1 MSDKKYV
8 LVDSVDTFRE
18 MVIHIKSYDL
28 ISFDTETTSLNPRKG
43 KIVGFSVSGE
53 IGVGYYMPTMV
64 YNGEQL
70 LEAKIEED
78 SAHALAKKVI
88 NLLKTKKLIGH
99 NLSFDVRYVNCF
111 YGIDLINSI
120 YADTILLVHTVSE
133 EGASNGAG
141 GSFALKEI
149 AKAIQKDIGL
159 DVDKEANE
167 EQIELK
173 ASIKAN
179 GGLITK
185 DNFEIYKADINIL
198 SKYACADTDLTLRV
212 YHYYLNILIEEGLEN
227 FFFNEEV
234 MPLYKEVTI
243 PMESNGVLLDIE
255 LMTKSQEE
263 LLEDLKKY
271 KKIVTTELLGNQK
284 IRDWIIQKA
293 TESFPIS
300 HKGSFAQ
307 ELASVYNLNLP
318 KSPKTGK
325 YSITIASLALCDD
338 CPAVQ
343 FLKTG
348 DASTLNPDDLVK
360 ISVRLWKQSQGGEF
374 FNIQSKDHLGQI
386 AFNALGMSPLSTTEK
401 GKPQFDDDFIQSIAA
416 EYEWAKNL
424 RIYNKLLKI
433 KSTYIDRFLE
443 KQEDGM
449 YYFYY
454 KQHATVSGRYGSDAQ
469 QLPRPKEDGEEDPIV
484 LKYNNLIRGFF
495 ISKPG
500 KIFIDSDYESLEPKV
515 FAHVSGDDGLK
526 DIFKNNWDFYSTIAI
541 KTEGLSQYSPDKKAD
556 NYLKKLANNVRQK
569 AKAYSLGIAYGMGP
583 YALGKNINISTKE
596 AKKIVDGYL
605 NGFPSLKSWMEDSK
619 EFVKENGY
627 IKTQSGR
634 VRHLPKVSYLYQK
647 FQDGLLE
654 WEFQK
659 DLERSLGKDLVLNMA
674 RDYKNGLNNAMNVQ
688 IQGLAASIVNRAAI
702 AINRGF
708 KKANINGQVIA
719 QIHDQLV
726 MEVDE
731 NKVEEAEKIVQC
743 CMETTTIISV
753 ELKAPPARAHN
764 LKEGH

>member
-8 LVDSVDTFRE
+8 LVDNVDSFRE
-18 MVIHIKSYDL
+18 MVLHIKAHAL

-53 IGVGYYMPTMV
+53 VGVGYYMPTML

-70 LEAKIEED
+70 VDAELDSD
-78 SAHALAKKVI
+78 SAHVLAKKVI
-88 NLLKTKKLIGH
+88 TLLKNKKLIGH
-99 NLSFDVRYVNCF
+99 NLSFDVRYVKCF

-120 YADTILLVHTVSE
+120 YADTMLLVHTVSE
-133 EGASNGAG
+133 EGALNGNKA
-141 GSFALKEI
+141 SFALKEI
-149 AKAIQKDIGL
+149 AKAIQKEIGL
-159 DVDKEANE
+159 DVEKEANE

-179 GGLITK
+179 GGLTTK

-212 YHYYLNILIEEGLEN
+212 YNYYVSILAEEGLEN

-243 PMESNGVLLDIE
+243 PMESNGVLLDMD

-263 LLEDLKKY
+263 LLEDLNNY
-271 KKIVTTELLGNQK
+271 KKIVTSGLLSNQK
-284 IRDWIIQKA
+284 IRDWIIKKA
-293 TESFPIS
+293 TEAFPIS

-307 ELASVYNLNLP
+307 EVANVYNLNLP

-325 YSITIASLALCDD
+325 YSVNIASLALCED
-338 CPAVQ
+338 CPAIQ

-348 DASTLNPDDLVK
+348 DASVLDSEDLVR
-360 ISVRLWKQSQGGEF
+360 ISVRLWKQSQDGEF

-386 AFNALGMSPLSTTEK
+386 AFNALGMKPLSTTEK
-401 GKPQFDDDFIQSIAA
+401 GKPQFDDDYIQTIAD
-416 EYEWAKNL
+416 EHEWAKNL

-469 QLPRPKEDGEEDPIV
+469 QLPRPKEDGEESPIV
-484 LKYNNLIRGFF
+484 LKYNNMVRAFF

-500 KIFIDSDYESLEPKV
+500 NIFIDCDYESLEPKV

-526 DIFKNNWDFYSTIAI
+526 DIFKNDWDFYSTIAI

-605 NGFPSLKSWMEDSK
+605 NGFPSLKEWMEDSK

-647 FQDGLLE
+647 FQDNLLD
-654 WEFQK
+654 WDFQK
-659 DLERSLGKDLVLNMA
+659 DLERSLGKELVLNMS

-702 AINRGF
+702 SINRKF
-708 KKANINGQVIA
+708 KEANIKGQVIA

-726 MEVDE
+726 MEVE
-731 NKVEEAEKIVQC
+731 ESSVEEAEKIVQY
-743 CMETTTIISV
+743 CMENTTKLSV
-753 ELKAPPARAHN
+753 DLKAPPARAHN